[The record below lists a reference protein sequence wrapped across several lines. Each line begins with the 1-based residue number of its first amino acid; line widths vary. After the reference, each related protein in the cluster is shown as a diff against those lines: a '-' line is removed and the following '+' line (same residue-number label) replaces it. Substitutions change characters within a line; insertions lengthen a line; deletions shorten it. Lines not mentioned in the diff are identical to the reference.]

1 MRLDSARA
9 LKQQLRAEGY
19 PERALTTIRASAF
32 RAGIAAAAPPR
43 SAAHVAL
50 GVTGQESD
58 VKLAARIQYAT
69 QPEAEAIARDL
80 RKRARGEIEVRRLPP
95 IKKQA
100 THWHQQR
107 NRPLSIG
114 GSISLF
120 TPNSRFI
127 TAGTLGCF
135 VHRRGNRDKDLILSN
150 NHVLA
155 DENQAARG
163 HVVIQPG
170 SLDRGGRDDAVG
182 KLEKF
187 IRLKARGNQ
196 VDAAVASIAEG
207 TEYYYNWLE
216 DEGALRGLR
225 TAALRPGTRV
235 FKIGRTTGRRDGEVS
250 AVELDGVLI
259 EYDTG
264 DFEFDDQIEITR
276 VGRRPFSLGGDSG
289 SLIVDTQRRAV
300 GLLFAGDD
308 ADVTYANPIQMVLDE
323 LDVELVF

>member
-19 PERALTTIRASAF
+19 PERALTTVRASAF
-32 RAGIAAAAPPR
+32 RAGVTAAAPPR

-50 GVTGQESD
+50 GVTGQEND

-80 RKRARGEIEVRRLPP
+80 RRRARGEIEVRRLPP

-100 THWHQQR
+100 TPWHQTR

-135 VHRRGNRDKDLILSN
+135 VRRRDDRDEDLILSN

-155 DENQAARG
+155 EENQAARG
-163 HVVIQPG
+163 HVAIQPG
-170 SLDRGGRDDAVG
+170 SLDGGGRDDAIG

-187 IRLKARGNQ
+187 IRLKAHGNQ

-216 DEGALRGLR
+216 DEGPLRIANGGASPRYSRLQDR
-225 TAALRPGTRV
+225 ADNGPP
-235 FKIGRTTGRRDGEVS
+235 RRRS
-250 AVELDGVLI
+250 
-259 EYDTG
+259 
-264 DFEFDDQIEITR
+264 
-276 VGRRPFSLGGDSG
+276 
-289 SLIVDTQRRAV
+289 QRRGV
-300 GLLFAGDD
+300 RWS
-308 ADVTYANPIQMVLDE
+308 ADRIRHRRLRVRRSDRNHPRRTPP
-323 LDVELVF
+323 F

>member
-1 MRLDSARA
+1 MKLASARA
-9 LKQQLRAEGY
+9 LKQELLAEGY
-19 PERALTTIRASAF
+19 PERALTTVRATAL
-32 RAGIAAAAPPR
+32 RMGAVAATPR
-43 SAAHVAL
+43 RSSAHVAL

-58 VKLAARIQYAT
+58 VKVAARIQYAT

-80 RKRARGEIEVRRLPP
+80 RRRTRGEIELRRLPP

-100 THWHQQR
+100 APWHQSR

-120 TPNSRFI
+120 TPNSRFV

-135 VHRRGNRDKDLILSN
+135 VRRRGNRDEDLILSN

-155 DENQAARG
+155 DENQASRG
-163 HVVIQPG
+163 HLVIQPG
-170 SLDRGGRDDAVG
+170 SLDGGGRGDAVG

-187 IRLKARGNQ
+187 IRLKARANL
-196 VDAAVASIAEG
+196 VDAAVASIDEG
-207 TEYYYNWLE
+207 IEYYYNWLE
-216 DEGALRGLR
+216 GEGALRGRR
-225 TAALRPGTRV
+225 TTALRPGTRV
-235 FKIGRTTGRRDGEVS
+235 FKVGRTTGRRDGEIS

-289 SLIVDTQRRAV
+289 SLIVDRERRAV

-308 ADVTYANPIQMVLDE
+308 VDVTYANPIQTVLDE
-323 LDVELVF
+323 LDLELVF